1 MPEAALV
8 KTFRARSINEAL
20 STVKRELGAEAV
32 ILSTRKLR
40 RVWPGREPGLLE
52 VRAAVPAPGRR
63 SPGEGGDGP
72 GARNSRQ
79 PTAGTGLDVRS
90 LNNLQTA
97 ISRMY
102 QQVCQ
107 SRIEKV
113 AEQDALDKFV
123 QGFRREVERAT
134 ATLRSLVAE
143 AHLLRSTG
151 LPPAQVEVIR
161 QLVDGGVE
169 PGHAEAIVRSSP
181 QDGED
186 VAQVRQ
192 AVARFLLRH
201 LPVAESLQVAR
212 RRRVAAFIGPAGVGK
227 TTTIAKIAAACLIT
241 GKRVGLVTT
250 DTYRVGGTEQIRAYA
265 DCMRLP
271 LEVAES
277 PAQVRRALERMG
289 ERHLVLIDTAGVGPR
304 QSRRWQAVTALVSR
318 AWVDEIHLVLGAQ
331 TSFRELE
338 AWRHLFGQPGPDRLV
353 CTKLDDAAGYGML
366 FNGPVMLRARLS
378 YLCTGQ
384 RVPEDLEVATPER
397 VVRLLLSGNR
407 RNGQGGR

>member
-1 MPEAALV
+1 
-8 KTFRARSINEAL
+8 
-20 STVKRELGAEAV
+20 
-32 ILSTRKLR
+32 
-40 RVWPGREPGLLE
+40 
-52 VRAAVPAPGRR
+52 
-63 SPGEGGDGP
+63 
-72 GARNSRQ
+72 
-79 PTAGTGLDVRS
+79 
-90 LNNLQTA
+90 
-97 ISRMY
+97 MY